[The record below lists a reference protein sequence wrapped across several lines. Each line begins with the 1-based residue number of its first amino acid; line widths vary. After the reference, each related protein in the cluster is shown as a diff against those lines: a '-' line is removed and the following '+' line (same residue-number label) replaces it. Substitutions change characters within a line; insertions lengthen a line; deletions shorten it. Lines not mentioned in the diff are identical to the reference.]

1 MTSCIKQNTKKYK
14 LRDSPP
20 YSAMDCKNSIQKGN
34 DGLEYVSKP
43 NKIGNFL
50 LFDMPKF
57 KTVTFAKYKHPH
69 CLPHVL
75 VALFFVLIPYNL
87 IPIMNECLIRFDST
101 FIIYK
106 FYKNIVTPFFLIF
119 IYTFTHYKRLLFT
132 LWFDVVCV
140 IKL

>member
-50 LFDMPKF
+50 LFDI
-57 KTVTFAKYKHPH
+57 
-69 CLPHVL
+69 CE
-75 VALFFVLIPYNL
+75 I
-87 IPIMNECLIRFDST
+87 
-101 FIIYK
+101 
-106 FYKNIVTPFFLIF
+106 
-119 IYTFTHYKRLLFT
+119 
-132 LWFDVVCV
+132 
-140 IKL
+140 